1 MPPCAPVYSLLSSY
15 SAYQCFSTP
24 TAFQSVPDTAV
35 SQISTQVCFVTT
47 EKQIHAI
54 RLTNQEASKLPVPV
68 PTSNED
74 QTVLSPGLLILLMS
88 PPPFH
93 LSYGL
98 VSTLSVPGWG
108 ALHVHLPQLCPLAQP
123 QLLRSDPE
131 AHHCPCWTAFPSQIH
146 PQVNQSSHKQPGK
159 LWKQLLESSAHSQKP
174 RRDRLFPV
182 TCSSPKDCIV
192 QEHFLHMET

>member
-1 MPPCAPVYSLLSSY
+1 MGGQGHPLESSLGTQGGSQALKMLTPPGSLQVPPCAPVYSLLSSY

-54 RLTNQEASKLPVPV
+54 KLTNQEASKLPVPV

-93 LSYGL
+93 LS
-98 VSTLSVPGWG
+98 
-108 ALHVHLPQLCPLAQP
+108 
-123 QLLRSDPE
+123 
-131 AHHCPCWTAFPSQIH
+131 
-146 PQVNQSSHKQPGK
+146 
-159 LWKQLLESSAHSQKP
+159 
-174 RRDRLFPV
+174 
-182 TCSSPKDCIV
+182 
-192 QEHFLHMET
+192 